1 MRDAGIGRLL
11 VASLHQAIADVLPM
25 RLEFYENWLNPDGLR
40 HGTIG
45 LAPLTAVLSFL
56 RAEGEPYRVI
66 TAQAG
71 VYAAEWT
78 RASQSPFARNLPSV
92 LPFPLRVRAALR
104 EGRRLV
110 AQTYSGSRAIARL
123 RRGAGSIDLRGSLFC
138 VVRERAPQ
146 PMCGYY
152 EAAFTKVFELYGVD
166 ASVRVE
172 QCRAAGADRCLL
184 SLEVR
189 GPRGKTAIPGSGLG
203 LSGGPS

>member
-45 LAPLTAVLSFL
+45 LAPLGAVLSFL

-66 TAQAG
+66 TAKAG
-71 VYAAEWT
+71 AYAAEWT
-78 RASQSPFARNLPSV
+78 VASQSPLARRLPPV

-110 AQTYSGSRAIARL
+110 SQTYGGSRAIVRL
-123 RRGAGSIDLRGSLFC
+123 HRGAGAVDLRGSLFC
-138 VVRERAPQ
+138 VVRARAPQ
-146 PMCGYY
+146 PLCGYY
-152 EAAFTKVFELYGVD
+152 GAAFTRVLELYGVD
-166 ASVRVE
+166 GSARVK
-172 QCRAAGADRCLL
+172 QCRAAGDSRCLL
-184 SLEVR
+184 SVEVR
-189 GPRGKTAIPGSGLG
+189 GPRRDPPIVGSGLG
-203 LSGGPS
+203 LQGSRS

>member
-45 LAPLTAVLSFL
+45 LAPLAAVLSFL
-56 RAEGEPYRVI
+56 RAEGEPYRII

-71 VYAAEWT
+71 AYAAEWT
-78 RASQSPFARNLPSV
+78 LASQSGFARRLPSV

-110 AQTYSGSRAIARL
+110 SQTYSGSRAIARL

-146 PMCGYY
+146 PLCGYY
-152 EAAFTKVFELYGVD
+152 EAAFTRVFEFYGVD

-172 QCRAAGADRCLL
+172 QCRAAGGDRCLL
-184 SLEVR
+184 LVEVR
-189 GPRGKTAIPGSGLG
+189 GPRRDAPAAGPGLG